1 MIKVKPLLF
10 QGLFGLVLK
19 SYIALI
25 IAFNFM
31 NGEDTVSESIIP
43 DLKVKL
49 LNGSSTTLHQLTQDG
64 PLLIDFWAT
73 WCVPCKKVMKFLD
86 EYHEKYAKENFKVLM
101 INTDTPRSIAKVKSF
116 IRSQKYSFKIGMD
129 PNKVIAKKLNGMIMP
144 TLILVDKGGVVK
156 WRHQGYV
163 AGEEIEIEEQ
173 IKQVL
178 GKNINEKNKG

>member
-1 MIKVKPLLF
+1 MSKP
-10 QGLFGLVLK
+10 
-19 SYIALI
+19 S
-25 IAFNFM
+25 FNFLPKILI
-31 NGEDTVSESIIP
+31 NYILLSIFTIQIASGNENDAGPIIP
-43 DLKVKL
+43 DIKIRLID
-49 LNGSSTTLHQLTQDG
+49 GSSTTIHQLTTDG

-73 WCVPCKKVMKFLD
+73 WCAPCKKVMKFLN

-101 INTDTPRSIAKVKSF
+101 INTDTPRSLAKVKSF
-116 IRSQKYSFKIGMD
+116 IRSQKYSFNIGMD

-144 TLILVDKGGVVK
+144 TLILVDKNGIVK

-178 GKNINEKNKG
+178 GKKNINEKNKG